1 MHYALQVL
9 SQSLAQ
15 FRNLCTQSW
24 CGCFPNIQEFYL
36 EVFLN
41 SLLCLEVFLSH
52 FILWNIIYPLIYST
66 SFYYQ
71 PPTSLQI
78 QTLFVREYW
87 QSHILYIS
95 LKWHSPLKPLLLLA
109 CVTFRDISQNP
120 KSELSLF
127 FPFAISVTAQA
138 LLFPS
143 YSLWKSSLIPCLSV
157 ISWQNSERSKTM
169 IRLWAK

>member
-95 LKWHSPLKPLLLLA
+95 LKWHSPFKPLLLLT

-127 FPFAISVTAQA
+127 FPLPFQSQPR
-138 LLFPS
+138 LFFFLPI
-143 YSLWKSSLIPCLSV
+143 L
-157 ISWQNSERSKTM
+157 SERA
-169 IRLWAK
+169 L

>member
-9 SQSLAQ
+9 SQSFINLLAQ

-66 SFYYQ
+66 SFIINRLHHFKYRH
-71 PPTSLQI
+71 
-78 QTLFVREYW
+78 REYW

-95 LKWHSPLKPLLLLA
+95 LKWHSPLKPLLLLT
-109 CVTFRDISQNP
+109 CVMFRDISQNP

-127 FPFAISVTAQA
+127 FFAISVTAQA
-138 LLFPS
+138 IFF
-143 YSLWKSSLIPCLSV
+143 LWKSSLIPCLSV
-157 ISWQNSERSKTM
+157 ISWQNSARRETM

>member
-1 MHYALQVL
+1 MHWKHLDGLIIYTLDSGFGKMDVCYCPSSLIHIHTKLMHYALQVL
-9 SQSLAQ
+9 SQSFINLLAQ

-36 EVFLN
+36 EVCLN

-78 QTLFVREYW
+78 QTQRILTEP
-87 QSHILYIS
+87 HIIHFF
-95 LKWHSPLKPLLLLA
+95 KM
-109 CVTFRDISQNP
+109 TF
-120 KSELSLF
+120 
-127 FPFAISVTAQA
+127 TTQA
-138 LLFPS
+138 PAAFNV
-143 YSLWKSSLIPCLSV
+143 CDV
-157 ISWQNSERSKTM
+157 
-169 IRLWAK
+169 

>member
-1 MHYALQVL
+1 MHYALLVL
-9 SQSLAQ
+9 SQSFINLLAQ

-66 SFYYQ
+66 SFIINRLHHFKYRQ
-71 PPTSLQI
+71 
-78 QTLFVREYW
+78 REYW

-95 LKWHSPLKPLLLLA
+95 LKWHSPLKPLLLLT

-127 FPFAISVTAQA
+127 FSLPFQSKPR
-138 LLFPS
+138 LSFFPPTLSDPLSFS
-143 YSLWKSSLIPCLSV
+143 YQLAKF
-157 ISWQNSERSKTM
+157 SKK
-169 IRLWAK
+169 WDND